1 MIASKNSF
9 INLFKLMNVD
19 ITQIPID
26 NREWIN
32 AFSSLGIE
40 VEEIHTCNLSEDDY
54 SVVKVES
61 CYAHPKS
68 DHLHVCKVNDGK
80 QIYTIVCGAPNVH
93 TGMYTIMARL
103 NTIMPDGRIIEP
115 REIRGTSS
123 CGMLCGLHELFPAIA
138 PYMLPI
144 DCSGIIDLEEQ
155 GNMDEKFHLAPGAK
169 GWIKY
174 LMLNDDIFD
183 LTLATNA
190 GYLNGILPIALALL
204 AYWNLKYILDV
215 NKIIDREITNATCTD
230 VCGLIKFED
239 DNHRPDYRIRM
250 ILAHNFLKAEDL
262 ANAYALKL
270 SHYFAYSFIPLTG
283 SLSRKGLHL
292 VKNEKE
298 CLMNDPTGNYYA
310 IPSDTLLL
318 LSNQEVVA
326 MVAVLADE
334 KYVPK
339 FEEHGFYILFG
350 DVNPYHVSQVLKTIN
365 YDSYNARLATKGGS
379 FWFANHYMRTLIP
392 STNECEFLVSSFVMK
407 PYMRLNCTWQELF
420 AKLTSY
426 KDFDESKVIHQLDL
440 IGISYDSD
448 KDCFWIPPYRTDFEN
463 DNDLIEEALRFINVN
478 LLTPEPITAQLIT
491 NQDTF
496 VYDNVNK
503 VRSYLVN
510 LGCYEVKTY
519 RLTSKKD
526 LHQQYHQE
534 YNDQEQVILN
544 PISSEREVMKHTLF
558 TSLFNIDQLNFSKKN
573 YLVKN
578 IFEVANIYW
587 ENNSHTSMILGA
599 LFDTDISITDNK
611 VVGGKNLNLSLI
623 FNLLHHLG
631 QIICHE
637 DLNFEID
644 EDNANEQFV
653 RLYSIRYENKYLG
666 YIGIVNKQFENFVIE
681 ADNASAYYLELNLE
695 ALCNIAQNVKKEQYH
710 VVDKMPCISRDVNAT
725 VAKTFDASLML
736 HELQHELPTK
746 IHGFSEIR
754 IKDVYAPTNE
764 QTKVITFN
772 YIINPTKTLTK
783 EDIASIE
790 EQIKKAIDNKLN

>member
-1 MIASKNSF
+1 MIVSKNSL
-9 INLFKLMNVD
+9 IHLFKQMSVD
-19 ITQIPID
+19 VTQIPID
-26 NREWIN
+26 NHEWIN

-61 CYAHPKS
+61 CYEHPKS

-93 TGMYTIMARL
+93 AGMYTIMARL

-123 CGMLCGLHELFPAIA
+123 CGMLCGLHELFPAIE

-190 GYLNGILPIALALL
+190 GYLNGILPIGLALL
-204 AYWNLKYILDV
+204 AYWDLKYILDV
-215 NKIIDREITNATCTD
+215 NKIVDHEINNVTCTD
-230 VCGLIKFED
+230 VCGLIKFEE
-239 DNHRPDYRIRM
+239 DNHRPDYTIRM
-250 ILAHNFLKAEDL
+250 ILAHNFLKANDL

-283 SLSRKGLHL
+283 SLSRKGLHV
-292 VKNEKE
+292 VKNERE
-298 CLMNDPTGNYYA
+298 CLMNNPTGNYYA

-326 MVAVLADE
+326 MVGVLADE
-334 KYVPK
+334 KYMPK
-339 FEEHGFYILFG
+339 FEEHGFYLLFG
-350 DVNPYHVSQVLKTIN
+350 DVNAYHVGQVLKEID

-379 FWFANHYMRTLIP
+379 FWFANHYMRTLFP
-392 STNECEFLVSSFVMK
+392 STNECEFLVSVFRMK
-407 PYMRLNCTWQELF
+407 QYMQLNCTWQELF

-440 IGISYDSD
+440 VGISYDSD

-491 NQDTF
+491 DQDTF

-503 VRSYLVN
+503 VRSYLVD

-534 YNDQEQVILN
+534 YNDEEQVILN
-544 PISSEREVMKHTLF
+544 PISTEREVMKHTLF
-558 TSLFNIDQLNFSKKN
+558 SSLFNIDQLNFSKKN
-573 YLVKN
+573 YMVKN
-578 IFEVANIYW
+578 IFEVANLYW

-599 LFDTDISITDNK
+599 LFDTDISIADNK
-611 VVGGKNLNLSLI
+611 IVGGRNLNLSLI
-623 FNLLHHLG
+623 FNLLHHIG

-681 ADNASAYYLELNLE
+681 ADNASVYYLELNLE
-695 ALCNIAQNVKKEQYH
+695 ALCNIAQNVEKEQYH
-710 VVDKMPCISRDVNAT
+710 VVDKMPCITRDVNAT

-736 HELQHELPTK
+736 HELQRELPTK

-754 IKDVYAPTNE
+754 IKDVYAPANE
-764 QTKVITFN
+764 ETKVITFS
-772 YIINPTKTLTK
+772 YIVNPTKTLTK
-783 EDIASIE
+783 EDIAYIE
-790 EQIKKAIDNKLN
+790 EQVKKAIDNKLN